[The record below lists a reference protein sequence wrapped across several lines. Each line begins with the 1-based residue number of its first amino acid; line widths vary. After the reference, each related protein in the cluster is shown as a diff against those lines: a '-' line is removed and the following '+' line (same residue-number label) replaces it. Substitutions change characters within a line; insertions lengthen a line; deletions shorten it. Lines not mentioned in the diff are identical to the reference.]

1 MENNQAKKYK
11 LIKKQLDKVEKKEN
25 KVLSKKEIKF
35 IKNKVSP
42 IQEKIESKIPAKL
55 QQTLEKAFETGFKVV
70 FEKGVG
76 LIEKTYKKES
86 KLQDFDV
93 KHYTIMNQM
102 NHKNINEL
110 DKGAAKTVRGNQF
123 ISTVEGSLLGA
134 LGIGIPDIPILIGM
148 ILKSIYEISL
158 SYGFDYTTDR
168 EKLYILYLICAGVTK
183 EDVQEDYNR
192 KLERIAVGNRM
203 VDTLPYSIDNGI
215 KETSTRLAEAM
226 LMAKFIQGL
235 PIIGVVGGVSNFN
248 IIKDITKMAR
258 IKYKKRYLEGLLHE
272 K

>member
-1 MENNQAKKYK
+1 MRNNEEKKYK
-11 LIKKQLDKVEKKEN
+11 LIKKQLNQVEKKEN
-25 KVLSKKEIKF
+25 KILDKKEIKF
-35 IKNKVSP
+35 IKDKVTP

-55 QQTLEKAFETGFKVV
+55 QQTLEKAFETGFKMV
-70 FEKGVG
+70 FEKGID

-86 KLQDFDV
+86 KLLDFDV
-93 KHYTIMNQM
+93 KHYRIKNQT
-102 NHKNINEL
+102 NHKNIKEL
-110 DKGAAKTVRGNQF
+110 DKSARKTVWGNQL
-123 ISTVEGSLLGA
+123 ISTVEGGVLGA
-134 LGIGIPDIPILIGM
+134 LGIGLPDIPILIGM

-203 VDTLPYSIDNGI
+203 SDALPYSLESAI
-215 KETSTRLAEAM
+215 KETSGRLAEAM

-235 PIIGVVGGVSNFN
+235 PIVGVVGGISNFN
-248 IIKDITKMAR
+248 IIKDITRMAR
-258 IKYKKRYLEGLLHE
+258 IKYKKRYLEGLLYG